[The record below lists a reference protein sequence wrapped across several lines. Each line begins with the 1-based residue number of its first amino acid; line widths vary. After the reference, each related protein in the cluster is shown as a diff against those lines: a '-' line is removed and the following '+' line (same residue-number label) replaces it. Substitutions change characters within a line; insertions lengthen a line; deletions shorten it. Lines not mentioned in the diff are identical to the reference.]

1 MELIAIREIS
11 SSGIW
16 EQNSCTGFLLDGG
29 VHFAALARTVL
40 PVPPSRIT
48 ANAAL
53 HRTHLLPHDTILA
66 IALPPA
72 SATTEPSGP
81 PTSSIKAIRTAAD
94 VPGPIG
100 QSSPHGSV
108 SISWAA
114 PDLEEADRLPTS
126 LSVTCLNGLVV
137 ITGNAGVWTLE
148 VRPAVGSGV
157 ERVKKTKKSDGVEVE
172 LKEWAEA
179 IQDVKAG
186 REIQRADSGKPRT
199 ALWDLA
205 FIEACL
211 TSEGKEVDIDQL
223 AAV

>member
-1 MELIAIREIS
+1 
-11 SSGIW
+11 
-16 EQNSCTGFLLDGG
+16 
-29 VHFAALARTVL
+29 VL

-53 HRTHLLPHDTILA
+53 HRTHLLPHDTIMGF
-66 IALPPA
+66 ALPPS
-72 SATTEPSGP
+72 SATVEPFGP

-94 VPGPIG
+94 VPGTIG
-100 QSSPHGSV
+100 KSAPHGSV

-126 LSVTCLNGLVV
+126 LAITCLNGLMV
-137 ITGNAGVWTLE
+137 ISGVAGVWTLE
-148 VRPAVGSGV
+148 VRPAAGSKV
-157 ERVKKTKKSDGVEVE
+157 ERVKKTKQSDGVEVE
-172 LKEWAEA
+172 LREWAEA
-179 IQDVKAG
+179 IAAKKEGKEVE
-186 REIQRADSGKPRT
+186 REDSGKPRT

-211 TSEGKEVDIDQL
+211 TSEGKEVDIDAL